1 MTDEELKKL
10 IFAGVEV
17 RARITQE
24 KLEAD
29 IKNVVQ
35 IDLESEK
42 ASKAYVKV
50 AKELARRLS
59 ERGLN
64 DAETFSYDDLS
75 PLEQSAVEMVRNDS
89 NRDIEHLKG
98 DYVISSFL
106 EREKVWRG
114 GKPPLK
120 RLQLSDKQL
129 KTIFMLK
136 AQKKSIR
143 EITRLL
149 ALNRKTI
156 TKVLNKEYANKA
168 DVERIENAERN
179 VGYQTDIFDYL
190 P

>member
-1 MTDEELKKL
+1 MTDDELRSW
-10 IFAGVEV
+10 IFSGIET
-17 RARITQE
+17 RARISEE
-24 KLEAD
+24 KLKAD

-42 ASKAYVKV
+42 RSKAYVKV
-50 AKELARRLS
+50 AKELARRLAD
-59 ERGLN
+59 RGLN
-64 DAETFSYDDLS
+64 DVETFSYVDLS
-75 PLEQSAVEMVRNDS
+75 PLEQSALEMVRNDS

-136 AQKKSIR
+136 SKKKSVR
-143 EITRLL
+143 EITRQLG
-149 ALNRKTI
+149 LNRKTVS
-156 TKVLNKEYANKA
+156 KVLKKEYLHK
-168 DVERIENAERN
+168 DDIERIEHFESETS
-179 VGYQTDIFDYL
+179 VQTDIFDYL